1 MPRGARPLIRRRVRP
16 TTSSATTG
24 LAFRIGATGSANTG
38 SAISLTVPTS
48 VVANDLLV
56 WVVSVIGDR
65 TWPSP
70 SGWTQIRTDT
80 GSGSNPTTVR
90 PFWKIAAGTEAGTTL
105 TITFTGGTFLYGV
118 VQLLAYS
125 GADQVNPINANNA
138 TTSGSNGTTIT
149 APSVTTTADG
159 CLILACHGG
168 AGTTSSVNT
177 VTGPSTV
184 RTALA
189 PASTFVGASV
199 SEQTQPVAGATPGTS
214 ATIAQSSAWVGTTL
228 AIKPA

>member
-16 TTSSATTG
+16 ATPVAAG
-24 LAFRIGATGSANTG
+24 LAFRIGATGSANSG
-38 SAISLTVPTS
+38 SAISLTVPSS

-56 WVVSVIGDR
+56 WVVTAIGDR

-70 SGWTQIRTDT
+70 AGWTQIRTDT
-80 GSGSNPTTVR
+80 GAGSNAVTVR
-90 PFWKIAAGTEAGTTL
+90 PFWKVAAGTEAGTTL

-118 VQLLAYS
+118 VQLLAYT
-125 GADQVNPINANNA
+125 GADTVNPINANNA
-138 TTSGSNGTTIT
+138 TASGSNGTTIT

-177 VTGPSTV
+177 VSGPSTV

-199 SEQTQPVAGATPGTS
+199 SEQTQPLAGATPGTS
-214 ATIAQSSAWVGTTL
+214 ATIAQNSAWVGTTL
-228 AIKPA
+228 AIKGA